1 MKRPGKK
8 VATDRSFVVALS
20 RGLDVLRAFR
30 PNDGLLG
37 NQEIAARTNLPKPT
51 VSRLTYTLTKLG
63 YLTPVPRF
71 EKYQLAPSAMSLG
84 YAALANLGV
93 RHLSEAYREEVMR
106 ETGGA
111 VAVGGRDRLSMIY
124 FGQSRNGLTLGVQL
138 DVGSRIPI
146 ATTAMGRAYIWALPS
161 DERAALLR
169 ELREHYGSRW
179 PRMRDG
185 IERAGET
192 VAQLGFTISAGE
204 WQNDVHAV
212 GVALKLNDGTG
223 PYAFNC
229 GAPAFRFTEDR
240 LRSDIGPR
248 LVAMVRNIEAALGG
262 AGATI
267 KKRRKQKDESRRE
280 SCTCGRGDQVAFIV
294 DDRRPARTVL
304 RSNESAGPR
313 RMTQAQLAQEQ
324 CPLLAVRDVSVV
336 FGGIIALNG
345 VSFDMHQGQIL
356 GLIGPNGAG
365 KTTLFNCLSRLYQP
379 SSGDILMEGVS
390 ILKRPPHRIAEIGIG
405 RTFQNVAL
413 FPNLSVL
420 DNVRIGT
427 HARTNSDIVSDSLKL
442 RLGPPRRSRT
452 QQARP

>member
-1 MKRPGKK
+1 MAATTGFGEFSISESTSLRPGGFGGLPNSVMSAPAMKVRPAQVSTIAFASGSAIARLMPSRIPPRTAALSAFTGGLLTVMTATASLRSSLTTSFTLLSLWFCSVDFALRNLIPHLDTEGYFEARRLSTRSAQQQAMKRPGKK
-8 VATDRSFVVALS
+8 VATDRNFVVALS

-71 EKYQLAPSAMSLG
+71 EKYQLAPSAMALG

-146 ATTAMGRAYIWALPS
+146 ATTAMGRAYIWALPGE
-161 DERAALLR
+161 ERASLLR

-179 PRMRDG
+179 LRMRDG

-192 VAQLGFTISAGE
+192 VAKLGFAISAGE

-212 GVALKLNDGTG
+212 GVALKLKDGTG

-240 LRSDIGPR
+240 LRHDIGPR

-262 AGATI
+262 TPQSKKDDNKKLKAGG
-267 KKRRKQKDESRRE
+267 K
-280 SCTCGRGDQVAFIV
+280 VA
-294 DDRRPARTVL
+294 R
-304 RSNESAGPR
+304 
-313 RMTQAQLAQEQ
+313 
-324 CPLLAVRDVSVV
+324 VV
-336 FGGIIALNG
+336 EGI
-345 VSFDMHQGQIL
+345 
-356 GLIGPNGAG
+356 
-365 KTTLFNCLSRLYQP
+365 R
-379 SSGDILMEGVS
+379 
-390 ILKRPPHRIAEIGIG
+390 
-405 RTFQNVAL
+405 
-413 FPNLSVL
+413 
-420 DNVRIGT
+420 
-427 HARTNSDIVSDSLKL
+427 
-442 RLGPPRRSRT
+442 
-452 QQARP
+452 